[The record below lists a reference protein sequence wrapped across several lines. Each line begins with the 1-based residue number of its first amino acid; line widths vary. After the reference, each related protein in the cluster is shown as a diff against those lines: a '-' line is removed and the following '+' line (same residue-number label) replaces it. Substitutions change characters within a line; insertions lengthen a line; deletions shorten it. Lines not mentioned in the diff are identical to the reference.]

1 MSASTPPSASFSPE
15 PMSNKFQHRNLPM
28 LLLRARES
36 VMRYFRKSLKE
47 HGLTEQQWRVIRV
60 LNEWGEME
68 TGRIAVESCILAPSL
83 SGVLDRMER
92 NGLIVRHRLAID
104 QRKVFVGLT
113 DQSRDLVDHI
123 SRSIE
128 VQYGTLEKQLGRD
141 GLLNAYAL
149 LDQLISLPGPVEES
163 EPRKQARI
171 RSKRD
176 AEKAGA

>member
-1 MSASTPPSASFSPE
+1 
-15 PMSNKFQHRNLPM
+15 
-28 LLLRARES
+28 
-36 VMRYFRKSLKE
+36 MRYFRKCLKD

-60 LNEWGEME
+60 LNEWGELE

-92 NGLIVRHRLAID
+92 NDLIVRHRLAID

-113 DQSRDLVDHI
+113 DRSRDLVDHI

-128 VQYGTLEKQLGRD
+128 SQYGTLEKQLGRD

-149 LDQLISLPGPVEES
+149 LDQLISLPGPLEEIK
-163 EPRKQARI
+163 PQKRTRARSG
-171 RSKRD
+171 RY